1 MKTYIIVSIGLIL
14 VGLILFTVVMF
25 VNHWDFSK
33 LSTIK
38 YVDNTHSVQESFSRI
53 SIETST
59 ADIRFVP
66 SDTQDCQVIL
76 HEQENLRH
84 RVLVEE
90 GCLTIHLEHS
100 RHWYDYIGINFSTPK
115 ITVALPQ
122 QEYNSLIIKGSTGKV
137 DVPKDFRFQSADIHV
152 TTGDVTYQASTT
164 DSLNIKVS
172 TGDISAEN
180 LSAGDVSLQV
190 TTGDA
195 RVSHLSCRSLTS
207 KGSTGDVLLQDVM
220 VTENLSVTRTT
231 GDIKLTKCDAQSL
244 SINTNTG
251 DITGTLLT
259 DKVFQAQTS
268 TGKVKVPQTAT
279 GGICQVTT
287 TTGDITFQIAD

>member
-1 MKTYIIVSIGLIL
+1 MKTCIIIATILIL
-14 VGLILFTVVMF
+14 LGLVLFTVIMSL
-25 VNHWDFSK
+25 NHWDFSK
-33 LSTIK
+33 LSTVK
-38 YVDNTHSVQESFSRI
+38 YVDNTYSTRENFSKI
-53 SIETST
+53 SIDTST

-66 SDTQDCQVIL
+66 SDSDACQVIF
-76 HEQENLRH
+76 HEQENAQH
-84 RVLVEE
+84 QVTMEE
-90 GCLTIHLEHS
+90 DCLTIRLQKS
-100 RHWYDYIGINFSTPK
+100 QKWYEFIGINIGTPK
-115 ITVALPQ
+115 ITVVLPQ
-122 QEYNSLIIKGSTGKV
+122 KDYNSLTVKGSTGKV
-137 DVPKDFRFQSADIHV
+137 DVPKDFRFQSIDIDV
-152 TTGDVTYQASTT
+152 RTGDVKCQASTT
-164 DSLNIKVS
+164 DSLNIKVT

-190 TTGDA
+190 TTGD
-195 RVSHLSCRSLTS
+195 VQICHLSCRSLTS
-207 KGSTGDVLLQDVM
+207 KGSTGDVLLQYVM

>member
-90 GCLTIHLEHS
+90 GCLTIHLEHN

-122 QEYNSLIIKGSTGKV
+122 QEYNSLIIKGSTGNV
-137 DVPKDFRFQSADIHV
+137 DVPSDFRFQSSDI
-152 TTGDVTYQASTT
+152 Q
-164 DSLNIKVS
+164 VS
-172 TGDISAEN
+172 TGDVKYQASVAEN
-180 LSAGDVSLQV
+180 LNIQVTTGQIAVENLTAGDVSLQV
-190 TTGDA
+190 STGKA
-195 RVSHLSCRSLTS
+195 HVSNLSCNSFTS
-207 KGSTGDVLLQDVM
+207 KGNTGDVVLQYVL
-220 VTENLSVTRTT
+220 VEENLSITRTT
-231 GDIKLTKCDAQSL
+231 GDVKLAKSDAKCLTLITD
-244 SINTNTG
+244 TG
-251 DITGTLLT
+251 DISGTLLT
-259 DKVFQAQTS
+259 DKVFQVQTS
-268 TGKVKVPQTAT
+268 TGKVNVPQTTT
-279 GGICQVTT
+279 GGICMAST
-287 TTGDITFQIAD
+287 TTGNITFHIAD